1 MSAFLKA
8 HFNYSSITWMF
19 HSRPLNKKINR
30 LHERCLRIIFND
42 KVRMSVSIHH
52 NSIHSIAIEMSLY
65 TTIAFIQLQLKCTM
79 SLMVYP
85 SSLYPHVFQI
95 RNNTHYNLRY
105 APTFLTEPIHSVL
118 VVNQHHIWDSKYGNK
133 YLMTSKQ

>member
-52 NSIHSIAIEMSLY
+52 NSIHSIAIEMYNVVNGISPE
-65 TTIAFIQLQLKCTM
+65 IM
-79 SLMVYP
+79 ND
-85 SSLYPHVFQI
+85 VFQI

-105 APTFLTEPIHSVL
+105 APIFLTEPIHSVL
-118 VVNQHHIWDSKYGNK
+118 VVNQHHI
-133 YLMTSKQ
+133 